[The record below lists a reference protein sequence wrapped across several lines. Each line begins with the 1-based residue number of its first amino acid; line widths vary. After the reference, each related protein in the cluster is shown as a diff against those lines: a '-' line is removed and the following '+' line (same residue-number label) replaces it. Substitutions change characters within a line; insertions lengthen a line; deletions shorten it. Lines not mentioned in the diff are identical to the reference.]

1 MTPATTGTPDAV
13 LVIEHAET
21 VDLDNQ
27 PWPPPGDAW
36 QVVRRAGGCTR
47 WCRIPRRVCAS
58 TTGRQVAGERNIQCH
73 WARERMAAVFCR

>member
-1 MTPATTGTPDAV
+1 MTPATTGMSDAV

-21 VDLDNQ
+21 VDIDGQ

-47 WCRIPRRVCAS
+47 WRRINMTPCAR
-58 TTGRQVAGERNIQCH
+58 TPAPGVGIDT
-73 WARERMAAVFCR
+73 WAASSWRKE